1 MKNLFKVG
9 DKKVFK
15 RLVRKEDVAKFE
27 SGEVHPFYA
36 TFALGRDAEWAGRL
50 FVLEMLDEDEEGIG
64 TFLTVKH
71 VSPALVGQEVEIIAE
86 ITELEG
92 RKINCSF
99 EAKVGER
106 LIATGTTGQ
115 MILKKTKVN
124 EIEEKANG

>member
-15 RLVRKEDVAKFE
+15 RSVRKEDVAKFE
-27 SGEVHPFYA
+27 SGEVHPFYG

-71 VSPALVGQEVEIIAE
+71 VSPALVGQEVEITVE